1 MLISSL
7 SFFMQCSM
15 PLDKMADLSLEQTVD
30 RVELREIKGVS
41 LTTPTYSIWD
51 QVWKFKA
58 RPDDL
63 LISTYAK
70 AGLCGEETEQK
81 RL

>member
-1 MLISSL
+1 
-7 SFFMQCSM
+7 MQCSM
-15 PLDKMADLSLEQTVD
+15 VLDKMADLNLEQTLD
-30 RVELREIKGVS
+30 RAELRELKGIP
-41 LTTPTYSIWD
+41 LTTATYSIWD

-70 AGLCGEETEQK
+70 AGWYGKETE
-81 RL
+81 